1 MDITQQDYEE
11 AKEAAM
17 TLIEQAALAPSEV
30 RLLLDAA
37 TEAPPED
44 DVMALALR
52 ALLPG
57 RCLQAINWPK
67 AARLLEQRLQARG
80 AVATEAGILAD
91 GGEPRL
97 EPPAD

>member
-11 AKEAAM
+11 AKEHAM
-17 TLIEQAALAPSEV
+17 QLIEQAALSPTEI

-37 TEAPPED
+37 TETPPEH
-44 DVMALALR
+44 DVMALALA

-57 RCLQAINWPK
+57 RRLQAINWPK
-67 AARLLEQRLQARG
+67 AARLLEQRLEARARG
-80 AVATEAGILAD
+80 IGD
-91 GGEPRL
+91 GTGEPRP